1 MLIYSILPEDGG
13 IGTMVF
19 KWKKELD
26 DIARVIPKKNVKG
39 FFSKSITLSPNEKAV
54 MIKNGVVEDIIDSG
68 KMKVGGLLKPG
79 TLRKDVDIALIDTS
93 FKELRWKV
101 PGLWTRDDQEVG
113 CGGILR
119 FTINDPK
126 KFFNMIFSYT
136 IPEKNGER
144 NLSTFNIY
152 DRLES
157 ETITR
162 VLEPEVHGEDIE
174 SLYGNRDLQLRMENE
189 LEMQLKDTLLLWGIE
204 LVKYTC
210 EWDFGNYAVV
220 RKERSGFQV
229 SEELKEMSVL
239 EKEGDLDRES
249 RINVAATRAGFAEET
264 VRSSHY
270 RTEEEKDTLHRSR
283 ISQIETEADAAEAK
297 QAIETFSDW
306 KQTKTGAKRVEL
318 ELDEDMSD
326 RQHSRDMEYM
336 GNVMEKGGSD
346 VAKVIAQGREF
357 QNMSPEQLE
366 ALAKMKEAE
375 DIAKEDKVRFMMDV
389 EDRERDDSYRRKEL
403 DAEMMGAAQA
413 RRTPGVKKCPGCGTT
428 VPAEAHFCGQC
439 GTKLD

>member
-1 MLIYSILPEDGG
+1 MA
-13 IGTMVF
+13 F
-19 KWKKELD
+19 KWKKDLD

-54 MIKNGVVEDIIDSG
+54 MIRNGEVEDIIDSG
-68 KMKVGGLLKPG
+68 KMRVGGLLKPG
-79 TLRKDVDIALIDTS
+79 NIRKDVDVALIDTS
-93 FKELRWKV
+93 FKELRWEV
-101 PGLWTRDDQEVG
+101 TGLWTRDDQEVG

-119 FTINDPK
+119 FRINDPK
-126 KFFNMIFSYT
+126 KFFGMIFSYT
-136 IPEKNGER
+136 VAEKNGER
-144 NLSTFNIY
+144 NLSIFDIY

-189 LEMQLKDTLLLWGIE
+189 LEMQLKDTLMFWGLE

-229 SEELKEMSVL
+229 SEELKEMDVL
-239 EKEGDLDRES
+239 GKEGDIERES
-249 RINVAATRAGFAEET
+249 RVGVAATRAGLAEET
-264 VRSSHY
+264 VTAAHY
-270 RTEEEKDTLHRSR
+270 RTEEEKDALHRAR
-283 ISQIETEADAAEAK
+283 ISQIENEADAAEAK
-297 QAIETFSDW
+297 QAINTFSEW
-306 KQTKTGAKRVEL
+306 KQVKTGAKRAEL
-318 ELDEDMSD
+318 ELDEDMND
-326 RQHSRDMEYM
+326 RKHSRDMEYL

-375 DIAKEDKVRFMMDV
+375 NIAKEDKVRFMMEV

-403 DAEMMGAAQA
+403 DAEMMGAAQP
-413 RRTPGVKKCPGCGTT
+413 RRSAGVRKCPGCGST
-428 VPAEAHFCGQC
+428 VAAEAHFCGQC